1 MLIPLQNEQQI
12 YNILQAN
19 KRALLDLE
27 PF

>member
-12 YNILQAN
+12 YNNLKAN